1 MSSPELTDSAVDG
14 IAARRFRRFPVEAV
28 VRLYSGSAMW
38 TTQLSDVSLSGVQV
52 ARPAQWNGAVGS
64 RYRLDLRLD
73 GGVVIGMGVV
83 LARLDPS
90 DGLGFRYTLI
100 DLVSFQQLKRLV
112 ELNLGSHATLLA
124 EVAALRC

>member
-1 MSSPELTDSAVDG
+1 MSTSELTDIAADG
-14 IAARRFRRFPVEAV
+14 IAARRCRRFPVEAV

-38 TTQLSDVSLSGVQV
+38 TTQLTDVSLSGVQV

-83 LARLDPS
+83 LARLEPN

-100 DLVSFQQLKRLV
+100 DMGSFQQLKRLV

-124 EVAALRC
+124 EVAALRG